1 MELDKG
7 MEGKGVREL
16 CVDSRLCWGD
26 CIKGGEGR
34 EWGNCVL
41 TADCVRGIG

>member
-1 MELDKG
+1 MW
-7 MEGKGVREL
+7 EGSGLL
-16 CVDSRLCWGD
+16 CGDSRLGVGD
-26 CIKGGEGR
+26 WIKGGMER